1 MQRTELVRQF
11 PLFADLDEE
20 ALAKLAKGLSTRY
33 VGAGET
39 VIRRDGPA
47 RSVFFIASGAIELQ
61 NAGQTWRLG
70 RGEMFGQ
77 MAILMNKPRRVEAKA
92 IAPTTLLV
100 LDEQRFRR
108 LLKRSPMLQEAVR
121 TSAEKR
127 GIAPEKLAE

>member
-1 MQRTELVRQF
+1 
-11 PLFADLDEE
+11 
-20 ALAKLAKGLSTRY
+20 
-33 VGAGET
+33 
-39 VIRRDGPA
+39 
-47 RSVFFIASGAIELQ
+47 
-61 NAGQTWRLG
+61 
-70 RGEMFGQ
+70 MFGQ

-127 GIAPEKLAE
+127 GIAPEKLLAE